1 MLTKKFL
8 AMFDNLRGYDSHLI
22 MRETGKT
29 DEKVNVKPNGL
40 EKCVAFTIN
49 NNLAFIDSLQFMN
62 SGLDSLVKNLSEIY
76 F

>member
-1 MLTKKFL
+1 
-8 AMFDNLRGYDSHLI
+8 MFDNLRGYDSHLI
-22 MRETGKT
+22 MREIGKT
-29 DEKVNVKPNGL
+29 DEKVNVKPNGF

>member
-1 MLTKKFL
+1 
-8 AMFDNLRGYDSHLI
+8 MFDNLRGYDSHLI
-22 MRETGKT
+22 MREIGKT
-29 DEKVNVKPNGL
+29 DEKVKVKLNGL

-62 SGLDSLVKNLSEIY
+62 SGLDSLVKNLSEIC